1 MNKQTMDIGFANLV
15 VYKTEEPGLFS
26 EFSIHLEE
34 KETGLIHQDI
44 ALVRASVNEDLQPIP
59 DSIDCLVWGDY
70 EDEDYTH
77 KFAIKLYK
85 NDEEAKT

>member
-1 MNKQTMDIGFANLV
+1 MSKLTMDIGFANLIIH
-15 VYKTEEPGLFS
+15 KTEEASFH

-59 DSIDCLVWGDY
+59 DSIDCLVWSNCD
-70 EDEDYTH
+70 DEDYTH
-77 KFAIKLYK
+77 KFVIKLYK
-85 NDEEAKT
+85 HEAEAKI